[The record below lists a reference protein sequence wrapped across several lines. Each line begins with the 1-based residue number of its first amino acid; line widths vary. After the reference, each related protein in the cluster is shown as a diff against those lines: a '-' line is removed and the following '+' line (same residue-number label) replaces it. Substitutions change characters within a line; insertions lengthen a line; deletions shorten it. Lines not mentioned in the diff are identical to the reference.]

1 MTDISYWLLFLSA
14 AMALNLS
21 PGPDLFFV
29 LSRTLGH
36 GPRVGM
42 AAVCGVCSGAMVH
55 VVAAALGL
63 SLLLS
68 AAPWLF
74 TLLKYVGGAYL
85 VYLGVGMWRSAGA
98 ALLPQA
104 DDTRRTTAM
113 QTFWQGVL
121 VDVLNP
127 KVILFFI
134 AFLPQFV
141 REGHGSATAQ
151 LLLLGT
157 LVVCGAF
164 MVEALAVL
172 AADSL
177 TAWLRAQA
185 RVACVLE
192 RGLGVAMM
200 GLGVLL
206 AFAVL

>member
-1 MTDISYWLLFLSA
+1 
-14 AMALNLS
+14 
-21 PGPDLFFV
+21 
-29 LSRTLGH
+29 
-36 GPRVGM
+36 M

-63 SLLLS
+63 ALLLS

-74 TLLKYVGGAYL
+74 TGLKYVGGAYL
-85 VYLGVGMWRSAGA
+85 VYLGLGMWRSAGA
-98 ALLPQA
+98 SLLPRPDEA
-104 DDTRRTTAM
+104 RRTTVM

-164 MVEALAVL
+164 VVEALAVL
-172 AADSL
+172 AADRL
-177 TAWLRAQA
+177 TTWLRVRT
-185 RVACVLE
+185 RVAGVLE
-192 RGLGVAMM
+192 RSLGVAMM

>member
-1 MTDISYWLLFLSA
+1 MTDLSYWLLFLSA

-63 SLLLS
+63 ALVLS

-74 TLLKYVGGAYL
+74 TVLKYVGGAYL

-104 DDTRRTTAM
+104 DNARRTTAM

-141 REGHGSATAQ
+141 REGRGSATAQ

-164 MVEALAVL
+164 VVEALAVL
-172 AADSL
+172 AADRL
-177 TAWLRAQA
+177 TAWLRTQA

-192 RGLGVAMM
+192 RGLGVAMIA
-200 GLGVLL
+200 LGVLL
-206 AFAVL
+206 ALAVL

>member
-1 MTDISYWLLFLSA
+1 MTDLSYWLLFLSA

-63 SLLLS
+63 ALLLS

-74 TLLKYVGGAYL
+74 TVLKYVGGAYL

-104 DDTRRTTAM
+104 DNARRTTVM

-164 MVEALAVL
+164 LVEALAVL
-172 AADSL
+172 AADRL
-177 TAWLRAQA
+177 TAWLRTQAQ
-185 RVACVLE
+185 VACVLE

>member
-1 MTDISYWLLFLSA
+1 MTDLSYWLLFLSA

-29 LSRTLGH
+29 LARTLAH
-36 GPRVGM
+36 GRQVGM

-74 TLLKYVGGAYL
+74 SVLQYVGGAYL

-98 ALLPQA
+98 ALLPRPDA
-104 DDTRRTTAM
+104 ARRTTLV

-127 KVILFFI
+127 KVILFFL

-141 REGHGSATAQ
+141 RADHGSAGAQ

-164 MVEALAVL
+164 LVEALAVL
-172 AADSL
+172 AADRL
-177 TAWLRAQA
+177 TAWLRDQT

-192 RGLGVAMM
+192 RGLGVAMV

-206 AFAVL
+206 AFTVL